1 MKKSVRTFLKSAVIC
16 LSLSFLTA
24 TLSAE
29 KAESGKKGKWR
40 EYFFPDSERKIKSA
54 EKTNR
59 SEINPEG
66 MTDLIDS
73 QTTNVVDYGSLRLN
87 FRLYSKGGV
96 ISHLS
101 FGVFR
106 RLNIGVS
113 WDNEE
118 LIGAATPTTNT
129 PTLNMKFRVYDGG
142 QILPSFAI
150 GYDGQGRFFDK
161 GKEEYQEKERGFFI
175 VLGREIF
182 FPGLEASGGMNIA
195 QFKEGIVLGTI
206 ALSYSIERRLVLL
219 AEWDNI
225 REIRE
230 SRFNAGF
237 RVFPI
242 PSLGIDFAVRRI
254 GSDKEKER
262 IIRIN
267 YVGRF

>member
-1 MKKSVRTFLKSAVIC
+1 MKKNIVKMVVLG
-16 LSLSFLTA
+16 LSFYFSA
-24 TLSAE
+24 TLLSAE

-40 EYFFPDSERKIKSA
+40 EYFFSDSERKVKTA

-59 SEINPEG
+59 TETNPEG
-66 MTDLIDS
+66 MIDLIDS
-73 QTTNVVDYGSLRLN
+73 QTTNVVDYGSFRLN
-87 FRLYSKGGV
+87 FRLYSRGGV

-118 LIGAATPTTNT
+118 LIGATNPTTNA

-161 GKEEYQEKERGFFI
+161 NKDEYQEKERGFFL

-182 FPGLEASGGMNIA
+182 FPGLEAAAGMNIA
-195 QFKEGIVLGTI
+195 RFKEGIVLGSV
-206 ALSYSIERRLVLL
+206 ALSYTLERRLTLL
-219 AEWDNI
+219 TEWDNI
-225 REIRE
+225 REIPE

-262 IIRIN
+262 ILRIN